1 MSEDRFLELAPLA
14 ALGILDGEDRSG
26 FESHVGGC
34 VVCRAEVLVHKSVA
48 ALIPL
53 ALTPVAAGR
62 QLRERIVRGENLSA
76 AAPRHWPTLLATAA
90 SVALAVGLLVL
101 RGQRDTARA
110 EAERA
115 RVLAEAAQAEARA
128 SAAALDAVQH
138 DLGEAVAFRALVQRR
153 QSRITALAG
162 LPAAPRAVA
171 RVIWDPATREAVL
184 VASGLDPAPAGKAYQ
199 AWVIASGA
207 PVAAGVFRPDAEGR
221 AVLRLPAID
230 ETSRAKTFAVTLEPE
245 AGVPAPTGPMVL
257 AGAV

>member
-34 VVCRAEVLVHKSVA
+34 VVCRAELAAHESVA

-53 ALTPVAAGR
+53 ALAPVAPRPSMR
-62 QLRERIVRGENLSA
+62 QRIVARERSST
-76 AAPRHWPTLLATAA
+76 PRPWPTLLATAA
-90 SVALAVGLLVL
+90 CLALAAGVLVM
-101 RGQRDTARA
+101 RGQLDEARA
-110 EAERA
+110 EADRA
-115 RVLAEAAQAEARA
+115 RVLAEAAQAEARE
-128 SAAALDAVQH
+128 SAAALVAAQGDF
-138 DLGEAVAFRALVQRR
+138 GEAVAFRALVQRR

-162 LPAAPRAVA
+162 LPAAPKAVA
-171 RVIWDPATREAVL
+171 RVVWDPATREAVL

-207 PVAAGVFRPDAEGR
+207 PVAAGVFWPDAEGR
-221 AVLRLPAID
+221 AVLRLPAVD
-230 ETSRAKTFAVTLEPE
+230 ETSRAKTFAVTLEPA
-245 AGVPAPTGPMVL
+245 AGVAAPTGPMVL